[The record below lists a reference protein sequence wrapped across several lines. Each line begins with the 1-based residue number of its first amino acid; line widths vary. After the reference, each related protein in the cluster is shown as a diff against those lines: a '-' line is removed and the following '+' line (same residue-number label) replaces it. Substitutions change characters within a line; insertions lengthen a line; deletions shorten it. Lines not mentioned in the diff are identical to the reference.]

1 MFWGPMEKADIR
13 DGMTW
18 IRVRHKRPKPTQ
30 VGGDLEEKPEVS
42 KKPLQWRS
50 KAGLAEDDRK
60 PSALPLGED
69 VAPPP
74 PSLEGAKPPPF
85 PADEDI
91 PPPPP
96 IDGSKITKAKTEDQ
110 ILRKRGDPPKRP
122 SLIPP
127 PLGVKLAESNIKPP
141 TPVVDESSDSDGAPP
156 PPPKPPKCPWTEEWD
171 PDYKRL
177 YYLHIDGRSQWE
189 VPNEYWR
196 NEA

>member
-1 MFWGPMEKADIR
+1 MEEEQRPTTSPFHASAHIDHTKKGPSPPS
-13 DGMTW
+13 GNV
-18 IRVRHKRPKPTQ
+18 RVNSSGLLAMVKPDED
-30 VGGDLEEKPEVS
+30 VRLDLAK
-42 KKPLQWRS
+42 
-50 KAGLAEDDRK
+50 DDRK
-60 PSALPLGED
+60 PPALPLGED

-96 IDGSKITKAKTEDQ
+96 TDVSKITKAKTEDQ
-110 ILRKRGDPPKRP
+110 TSRKRGDTPKRP

-127 PLGVKLAESNIKPP
+127 PLGVKLAENNVKPP

-156 PPPKPPKCPWTEEWD
+156 PPPNPPKCPWTEEWD
-171 PDYKRL
+171 PNYKRL
-177 YYLHIDGRSQWE
+177 YYLHIDVRSQWE
-189 VPNEYWR
+189 VPAGYWR